1 MTTAPKATILGI
13 TLGALLLSVGASP
26 AAADGSERP
35 ILNAAYANAPG
46 AITLAWTH
54 SGIDVYA
61 FAVEEASGAFVFAD
75 AGKRVWTVVG
85 LQPNTTYRFRV
96 CAVYD
101 YNDLV
106 CSDEGGVGYAPV
118 TTMPPEAPRPTP
130 RPNPAP
136 PPAPPKPVALA
147 LPAPIIKAELRKTFP
162 DRADSPYLVHLTWR
176 NPVNAAQLS
185 LLKRM
190 DWYRNGKYF
199 NSSSK
204 PLPTFE
210 DARDPYA
217 TQRYRLCI
225 ENDVNRICS
234 NEVTIAAVQGKPLP
248 PVAPQPVTP
257 APLPSKN
264 ALPASAFTCAS
275 GYVWRVARPS
285 DLVCVTPESRDRVA
299 EENHTAATRVQAGG
313 GAYGPNTCRS
323 GYVWREAFSGDLVCV
338 TPQIRALVAQEN
350 QLGASRLA
358 SAIVPSSPAVLT
370 SGRKGALPR
379 L

>member
-1 MTTAPKATILGI
+1 MTGIALG
-13 TLGALLLSVGASP
+13 GLLLSLGAPP
-26 AAADGSERP
+26 AAAVGIERP
-35 ILNAAYANAPG
+35 IVTAAYANAPG
-46 AITLAWTH
+46 AITLAWKH
-54 SGIDVYA
+54 SGIGV
-61 FAVEEASGAFVFAD
+61 FSFVVEEASGAFVFAD
-75 AGKRVWTVVG
+75 AGKRIWTVVG
-85 LQPNTTYRFRV
+85 LTPSTTYRFHV

-101 YNDLV
+101 YNRV

-176 NPVNAAQLS
+176 NPVDAAQLS

-204 PLPTFE
+204 LLPTFE

-275 GYVWRVARPS
+275 GFVWRVARPS
-285 DLVCVTPESRDRVA
+285 DLVCVTPESRARVA
-299 EENHTAATRVQAGG
+299 EENRTAAARVQPGG

-323 GYVWREAFSGDLVCV
+323 GYVWREAFGGDLVCV
-338 TPQIRALVAQEN
+338 TPQVRALVVQEN
-350 QLGASRLA
+350 QLSASRLA
-358 SAIVPSSPAVLT
+358 SAVTASSPAVLK
-370 SGRKGALPR
+370 SSPLSSKGALPR